1 MGKIPLRYV
10 VRDSLAFQP
19 SKFLAPLVPSFVRS
33 RWGGRID
40 DALSQADSILDG
52 GSDKAIDQRS
62 ALFAFA
68 IRVLSAAIAF
78 FSQVVLARWMGS
90 FQYGVFVWIW
100 VAVVIIGSLSC
111 FGYPSIVV
119 RFIPK
124 YRQSNDMNS
133 LRGVILGSKLFAFCS
148 ASFFALIGISGIYLF
163 GDSIQSVYV
172 IPFYLAAIC
181 LPMLALTETMDGVSR
196 AFSWITLGLSPT
208 FILRPLLILALM
220 FVAVQTRYLATA
232 QTAMTATIIATW
244 LTGAIQLFLLNKK
257 LGATLPSGPRTF
269 HFKMWLKVAA
279 PVFLIEGF
287 FALLT
292 NVDIMIVG
300 FFLDPSKVAVYF
312 AAVKVLALVHFVYFA
327 VKAASAHR
335 ISQYFHSG
343 ELEQYRAKIHEVTRW
358 TFWPSLVFSGILL
371 LLGPYLLYLF
381 GEEFVEGYPLLF
393 VLVIGLVA
401 RASVGPA
408 ETVLTMSGEQNSC
421 AVIYGI
427 TLAVNIMLNLM
438 LIPSFGLMGAA
449 IGTTVALLYE
459 AFALYSAAR
468 RRLGINIF
476 VFGSTKETSD

>member
-1 MGKIPLRYV
+1 MRT
-10 VRDSLAFQP
+10 SLALQP
-19 SKFLAPLVPSFVRS
+19 SKLISPLLPGFIRS
-33 RWGGRID
+33 RWGTRIET
-40 DALSQADSILDG
+40 ALAQFDSILDG
-52 GSDKAIDQRS
+52 QSEKAIDQRS

-90 FQYGVFVWIW
+90 FQYGIFVWIW
-100 VAVVIIGSLSC
+100 VAVVIVGSLSC
-111 FGYPSIVV
+111 FGFPSIVV

-124 YRQSNDMNS
+124 YRHSKDNNS
-133 LRGVILGSKLFAFCS
+133 LRGIILGSKLFAFFS
-148 ASFFALIGISGIYLF
+148 ASLFALVGISGVYLL
-163 GDSIQSVYV
+163 GDSLQSVYV
-172 IPFYLAAIC
+172 IPIYLAAIC
-181 LPMLALTETMDGVSR
+181 LPMLALTETMDGISR

-220 FVAVQTRYLATA
+220 FGAVQTGYLANA

-244 LTGAIQLFLLNKK
+244 LTGMIQLFMLNNK
-257 LGATLPSGPRTF
+257 LNTTLPRGTKRF
-269 HFKMWLKVAA
+269 NFKLWLTVAA

-335 ISQYFHSG
+335 ISQYYHSG
-343 ELEQYRAKIHEVTRW
+343 EIEQYHAKIHEVTRW
-358 TFWPSLVFSGILL
+358 TFWPSLVFSGVLL
-371 LLGPYLLYLF
+371 LLGPYLLYMF
-381 GEEFVEGYPLLF
+381 GEEFAEGYPLLF

-401 RASVGPA
+401 RSSIGPA
-408 ETVLTMSGEQNSC
+408 ETILTMSGEQNAC

-427 TLAVNIMLNLM
+427 TLTVNIMLNIM
-438 LIPSFGLMGAA
+438 LIPMFGLMGAA
-449 IGTTVALLYE
+449 IGTTIALIYE

-468 RRLGINIF
+468 RLLKINIF
-476 VFGSTKETSD
+476 VFGTTIEAGK